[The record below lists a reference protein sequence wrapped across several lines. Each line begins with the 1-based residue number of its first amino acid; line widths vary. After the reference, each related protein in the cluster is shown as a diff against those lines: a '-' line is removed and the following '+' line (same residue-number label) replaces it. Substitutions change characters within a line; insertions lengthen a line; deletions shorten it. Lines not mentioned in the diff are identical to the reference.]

1 MAKKLNKKSGFAKL
15 KALLPKKKSFI
26 IFMPEEKD
34 EGIHWLFWV
43 LIFLV
48 ILFLTSLVF
57 LSWQQSSTILSYLN

>member
-1 MAKKLNKKSGFAKL
+1 MSKKLNKKGGLTKL

-26 IFMPEEKD
+26 ILMPEEKD

-48 ILFLTSLVF
+48 ILFLASLVF
-57 LSWQQSSTILSYLN
+57 LNWQQSSALLSYLY